1 MAENRIPNQT
11 GEWLKGTGRESD
23 IVISS
28 RVRLARNAAG
38 YPFVNQAGPRQHE
51 EVDALLRNAILEARL
66 ADDMVCL
73 EIPELDPL
81 DRALL
86 VERHLISR
94 EHAQGE
100 GKRSVLFGKG
110 EMISLMVNEEDHL
123 RIQVIHSGFE
133 LKEAWNLVSGID
145 DKIEETVSYAFSP
158 DYGYL
163 TACPTNVGTGL
174 RVSVMLH
181 LPALVLSREIEKV
194 FNAVAKIDLTVRGL
208 YGEGT
213 QALGDFYQI
222 SNQKTLGKS
231 EEEIMGALESVIP
244 HITGYERRV
253 RQALIEQDSKQI
265 EDQVWRAYGILRY
278 AQAISSEETMHLL
291 SQLRM
296 GVNLGLLPDM
306 SIAHINRLFTL
317 IQPAHLQSLAKR
329 ELDTDERN
337 VMRADFLRNH
347 VPRVSGETPPRGDR
361 EAPADGDN

>member
-244 HITGYERRV
+244 HITGF
-253 RQALIEQDSKQI
+253 
-265 EDQVWRAYGILRY
+265 LRY